1 MIEVTWTG
9 AAGLRFETETET
21 VLIDP
26 YHTRVNLLRTLFNT
40 IRPDEAAIHA
50 AIASMAK
57 ITGIIVGHTHSDHA
71 LDVPS
76 IMRRTNA
83 VLVGS
88 RSLETLMTLSGMP
101 GRTTV
106 CAGGEKVVLS
116 DQAEVTMIRS
126 AHGAAMF
133 GKVPFRGEISPAVTL
148 PMKAAGYRSG
158 TVFAPLLALNGTRFL
173 HIGSAN
179 VIEAN
184 LKDHTC
190 DVLFACVAGWKQTP
204 DYPLQIIHITRP
216 ATVVLFHY
224 DNFSKPH
231 SKGSATPRLPLIDMG
246 GLIRRIRTHA
256 PDIEILVPELG
267 RSMRFP
273 LSSDAD
279 NNEASRE
286 LR

>member
-1 MIEVTWTG
+1 MIDVTWTG

-26 YHTRVNLLRTLFNT
+26 YHTRVNLLRTLFKT
-40 IRPDEAAIHA
+40 IRPDEAAIQA
-50 AIASMAK
+50 AIASLAK
-57 ITGIIVGHTHSDHA
+57 ITGIIIGHTHSDHA

-88 RSLETLMTLSGMP
+88 RSLETLMTLGGMP

-133 GKVPFRGEISPAVTL
+133 GKVPFPGEISPAATL

-158 TVFAPLLALNGTRFL
+158 SVFAPLLVLNGTRFL
-173 HIGSAN
+173 HIGSADA
-179 VIEAN
+179 IEAE
-184 LKDHTC
+184 LKNHTC
-190 DVLFACVAGWKQTP
+190 DVLFVCVAGWNQTP
-204 DYPLQIIHITRP
+204 DYPLQIINITRP

-231 SKGSATPRLPLIDMG
+231 TKGSGTPRLPLIDMR

-256 PDIEILVPELG
+256 PDIDILVPELDQP
-267 RSMRFP
+267 MRFP
-273 LSSDAD
+273 LSSDAV
-279 NNEASRE
+279 NNDASKE